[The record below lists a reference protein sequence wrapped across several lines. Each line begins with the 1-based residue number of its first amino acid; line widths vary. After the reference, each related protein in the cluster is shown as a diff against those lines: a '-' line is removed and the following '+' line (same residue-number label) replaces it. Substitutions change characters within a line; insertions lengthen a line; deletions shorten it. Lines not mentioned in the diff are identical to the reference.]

1 MAVRLFSSM
10 WGNNRQACFFAN
22 VVQHWHEARGM
33 SLSRCCRRSLPGTT
47 HELPLPFPFHGY
59 SPDERLE
66 LNCRRLPPAAARK
79 LGMSSA
85 PVIEL
90 AGLTE
95 AQKQAYIIR
104 R

>member
-1 MAVRLFSSM
+1 
-10 WGNNRQACFFAN
+10 
-22 VVQHWHEARGM
+22 
-33 SLSRCCRRSLPGTT
+33 
-47 HELPLPFPFHGY
+47 
-59 SPDERLE
+59 
-66 LNCRRLPPAAARK
+66 LPPAAARK

>member
-1 MAVRLFSSM
+1 MLQKIVTRHYPRAPAAVPIPR
-10 WGNNRQACFFAN
+10 
-22 VVQHWHEARGM
+22 
-33 SLSRCCRRSLPGTT
+33 
-47 HELPLPFPFHGY
+47 Y